1 MKNVFTLSKASVYN
15 LVQRAAQTCRMMVGV
30 GDYARY
36 CEHMQQHHPELTPMT
51 EGEYFRYCQAA
62 RYPSKGGKI
71 SRCPC

>member
-1 MKNVFTLSKASVYN
+1 MSKVRAVSVQALLVF
-15 LVQRAAQTCRMMVGV
+15 QRVAQTCRMMVGV

-51 EGEYFRYCQAA
+51 ESEYFRYCQAA